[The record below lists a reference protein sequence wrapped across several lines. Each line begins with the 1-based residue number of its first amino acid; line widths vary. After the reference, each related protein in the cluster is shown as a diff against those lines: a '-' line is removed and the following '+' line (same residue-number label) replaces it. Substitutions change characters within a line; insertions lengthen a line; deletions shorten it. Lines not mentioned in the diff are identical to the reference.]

1 MRWALS
7 PVVGT
12 GTPDDPYRLKI
23 ADYGDHVALIPG
35 AVDGTPLFNWGLGRI
50 ADDVADTAD
59 ADPQIAVFPA
69 FSLDHVLTLAQRDWL
84 IARLDARSLPAGWVV
99 DGLTVRQALRTIGRW
114 IEANF
119 EIDWIGRL

>member
-1 MRWALS
+1 MGCPGRDLLGLAVLI
-7 PVVGT
+7 VGT
-12 GTPDDPYRLKI
+12 AAPAH
-23 ADYGDHVALIPG
+23 ADWTVAAAL
-35 AVDGTPLFNWGLGRI
+35 VQDGRPVAAAI
-50 ADDVADTAD
+50 HAPVADDVADTAD